1 MFKVM
6 IVCVLVVVA
15 YLIIM
20 EQLSLVLSSTFK
32 TSVPAV
38 LCLVV
43 LSSYQ
48 MYYVVSIVIARME
61 IKRKKQIY
69 DGNDGT
75 HLLTDYE
82 R

>member
-20 EQLSLVLSSTFK
+20 EPLSLVLSSTFK
-32 TSVPAV
+32 TSVPAA
-38 LCLVV
+38 LGLVV
-43 LSSYQ
+43 LSSYR
-48 MYYVVSIVIARME
+48 MYYAVSIVIARME
-61 IKRKKQIY
+61 IVSKKQIY
-69 DGNDGT
+69 DGT

>member
-6 IVCVLVVVA
+6 ILCVLVVVA

-20 EQLSLVLSSTFK
+20 ERLSLVLSSTFK
-32 TSVPAV
+32 TSVPAALCLMV
-38 LCLVV
+38 LC
-43 LSSYQ
+43 SYQ

-61 IKRKKQIY
+61 IMCKKQIY
-69 DGNDGT
+69 DGT
-75 HLLTDYE
+75 HLLTVNE

>member
-20 EQLSLVLSSTFK
+20 ERLSVVLSSTFK
-32 TSVPAV
+32 TSVPAA
-38 LCLVV
+38 LGLVV

-48 MYYVVSIVIARME
+48 MYYIVSIVVARME
-61 IKRKKQIY
+61 IVRKKQIY

-75 HLLTDYE
+75 HHLIEYE

>member
-6 IVCVLVVVA
+6 ILCVLVVVA
-15 YLIIM
+15 YLIIV
-20 EQLSLVLSSTFK
+20 ERLSLVLSSTFK
-32 TSVPAV
+32 TFVPAA

-43 LSSYQ
+43 LCSYQ

-61 IKRKKQIY
+61 IKHKKQIY

-75 HLLTDYE
+75 HLLTVNE